1 MSSRL
6 SRLILLAIILLA
18 FALRLYEIDAQSFW
32 YDEGV
37 TAQVARLG
45 VRELAR
51 WTANDIQ
58 PPLYYLLVGGWLRL
72 NPFGEGILRWPSA
85 AFGMLLIPLL
95 WALGRRLWDDKAGLL
110 AALVAATSPLMVY
123 YGQEARMYALLVTL
137 VTLAALIVVRL
148 SSLLQPD
155 RRSRRQDGDFA
166 IPFEPEKKV
175 GGAKKRWGLLLA
187 YGLVGLAA
195 MYTHYFA
202 GFALLAL
209 AFYWGFV
216 WWRTGRGRRR
226 LGEFALVNGVV
237 LLGYLPWLPAMFNRF
252 AVDSSYWSG
261 TLKLGEATLD
271 VVMNFT
277 VGATEVMLE
286 GDARAWLPWF
296 GAAVVIWLAAIAT
309 GRSKNVQRPPMLLLL
324 WGLLP
329 TILILALAFR
339 TPKFNARYLMIS
351 WPAWAL
357 LVGGGVSNLWSVA
370 RRTSRFTLYALRTLA
385 ILSVFL
391 LLLAHAQGL
400 INWFSNDNFAKSAW
414 REAIMEM
421 YAHRQDDETVLLVSG
436 HAYPVFDAYVPP
448 RLGVERQRL
457 PEIEILDVKQVLG
470 WEETARALN
479 QYLAGKG
486 GVWLFLWQDE
496 VVDPTNVT
504 ATLLDRYADPQ
515 PAPDYAYLDLR
526 HYRLRPGQSFPERP
540 PTNGPQVDFGGQ
552 LRLVGV
558 ERGEGGLW
566 LYWQAL
572 QPDLPDIQIAL
583 TITDAAGAVLFEQD
597 ARPAGY
603 DFPTTRWQVGE
614 TYPSWISFD
623 AADRA
628 SRLRLLAYDAATGEK
643 IAEQVV
649 EIAP

>member
-1 MSSRL
+1 MSPRL
-6 SRLILLAIILLA
+6 TRLILLAIILLA

-51 WTANDIQ
+51 WTADDIQ
-58 PPLYYLLVGGWLRL
+58 PPLYYLLVDGWLRL

-85 AFGMLLIPLL
+85 AFGTLLIPLL
-95 WALGRRLWDDKAGLL
+95 WALGRRLWDDRAGLL
-110 AALVAATSPLMVY
+110 AALVGATSPLMVY

-137 VTLAALIVVRL
+137 VTLAALVVVRL
-148 SSLLQPD
+148 LD
-155 RRSRRQDGDFA
+155 R
-166 IPFEPEKKV
+166 
-175 GGAKKRWGLLLA
+175 GAEKRWGLLLA
-187 YGLVGLAA
+187 YALAGLAA

-209 AFYWGFV
+209 ALYWGTV
-216 WWRTGRGRRR
+216 WWRTGRERRR
-226 LGEFALVNGVV
+226 LGEFALVNAVI

-261 TLKLGEATLD
+261 TLKLGEALLD

-296 GAAVVIWLAAIAT
+296 GLAALAWLVAIAV
-309 GRSKNVQRPPMLLLL
+309 GYRRGDHRNAQRPLALLLL

-329 TILILALAFR
+329 TFLILSLAFR
-339 TPKFNARYLMIS
+339 TPKFNARYLMVS

-357 LVGGGVSNLWSVA
+357 LAGGGVANLWSVT
-370 RRTSRFTLYALRTLA
+370 RRSSGASRFTVYALRMLA

-400 INWFSNDNFAKSAW
+400 SNWFNDDNFAKSAW

-436 HAYPVFDAYVPP
+436 HAYPVFDTYIPP
-448 RLGVERQRL
+448 RFGVERQRL
-457 PEIEILDVKQVLG
+457 PELEILDVNQVLG

-504 ATLLDRYADPQ
+504 VTLLARYADPQ

-526 HYRLRPGQSFPERP
+526 HYRLRPGQSFPEQP

-552 LRLVGV
+552 LRLVGI

-566 LYWQAL
+566 LYWRAL
-572 QPDLPDIQIAL
+572 QPDLPDIQIAM
-583 TITDAAGAVLFEQD
+583 TITDEAGETLFEQD

-614 TYPSWISFD
+614 TYPAWLPLD
-623 AADRA
+623 AADQALRI
-628 SRLRLLAYDAATGEK
+628 RLLAYDAATGER
-643 IAEQVV
+643 IAEQTV
-649 EIAP
+649 ELAP